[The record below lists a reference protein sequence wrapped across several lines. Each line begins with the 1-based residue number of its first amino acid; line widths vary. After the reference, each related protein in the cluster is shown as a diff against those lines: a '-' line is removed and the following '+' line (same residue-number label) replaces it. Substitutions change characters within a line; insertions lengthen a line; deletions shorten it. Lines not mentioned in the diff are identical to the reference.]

1 VAQDAGVTDEEK
13 DLQALLVE
21 WELESAAAAFAE
33 LGVERVSHLAYVLDS
48 DIEQLQSITTIA
60 KRISLAMLKWFRD
73 TQKAAEPARKVKR
86 EEGGGSGGGAQKKV
100 KREEGAGEA
109 GGGGPSERCVPPLA
123 KGGKGGGSA
132 TGEEKNAGNPRD
144 PKEAAGAAGG
154 EAGWLNIRVEYL
166 GDTRNLVNPQR
177 RLCSAST
184 IAVVQSVLQDV
195 TGIAPTT
202 QRLRFA
208 GQELNDVHT
217 LAECGIVDGSVL
229 QLFLWGGGSGGC
241 MQINVRGMGGPG
253 KRVELMVSSSDTI
266 AATKIRLRTKPPGIP
281 TDQQRLL
288 FFGVQMEDQRTLES
302 YGIVRAGMVV
312 VFARLGE

>member
-1 VAQDAGVTDEEK
+1 
-13 DLQALLVE
+13 
-21 WELESAAAAFAE
+21 
-33 LGVERVSHLAYVLDS
+33 VLDS

-73 TQKAAEPARKVKR
+73 TQKAAEPAQKVKR
-86 EEGGGSGGGAQKKV
+86 EEGEGSGDGAQKRV
-100 KREEGAGEA
+100 KLEERAGKA
-109 GGGGPSERCVPPLA
+109 GGGGPSEHRVPPLA
-123 KGGKGGGSA
+123 KGGKGGASA
-132 TGEEKNAGNPRD
+132 TGEEKNAAPRD

-154 EAGWLNIRVEYL
+154 GAGWLNLRVEYL

-177 RLCSAST
+177 RLYSAST

-195 TGIAPTT
+195 TGIAPTN

-208 GQELNDVHT
+208 GKNLNDVHT
-217 LAECGIVDGSVL
+217 LAECGVVDGSVL
-229 QLFLWGGGSGGC
+229 QLFLWGGGTRGC
-241 MQINVRGMGGPG
+241 VEINVRGMGGPG
-253 KRVELMVSSSDTI
+253 KRDQLLALSSDTI
-266 AATKIRLRTKPPGIP
+266 AAIKIRLAKEPPRIP

-302 YGIVRAGMVV
+302 YGIVTSGMVV